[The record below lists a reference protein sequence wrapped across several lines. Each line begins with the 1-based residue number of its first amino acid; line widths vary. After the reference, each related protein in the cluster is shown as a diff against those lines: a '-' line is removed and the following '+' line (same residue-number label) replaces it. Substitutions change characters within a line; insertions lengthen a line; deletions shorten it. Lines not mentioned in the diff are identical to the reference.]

1 VTNDGFQIM
10 GHPQHPI
17 TAGLQA
23 LAALIPE
30 WHADAVC
37 AQVDP
42 DTWFPEK
49 GGSTRD
55 PKAICAGCPV
65 RQQCLDYALEH
76 DERFGIWGGVSERQ
90 RRQLKK
96 ARAAA

>member
-1 VTNDGFQIM
+1 MTNDGFQIM

-17 TAGLQA
+17 TASLAA

-30 WHADAVC
+30 WTTDAAC

-42 DTWFPEK
+42 DAWFPEK
-49 GGSTRD
+49 GGSTREV
-55 PKAICAGCPV
+55 KKVCASCPV
-65 RQQCLDYALEH
+65 RTECLDFALDH
-76 DERFGIWGGVSERQ
+76 DERHGVWGGVSERQ